1 MTIYFESHL
10 DKFWGMPTVQT
21 ENKQSVDTKAQILEN
36 ARKLFATHGYD
47 GTSIRQLTASL
58 DITPAALYYHF
69 ASKNDVLEGLAER
82 LHDGSDA
89 LLQRIREFDQSTE
102 SMREALCQYY
112 DLLADDIHV
121 FRLVYN
127 DAAIQHSPIGQRLR
141 GQAREFYAY
150 LVGPDPSVEDRMRAA
165 GAVGIIRLSL
175 EQRGVDP
182 SKYREVIVERAFRVM
197 ADV

>member
-1 MTIYFESHL
+1 MSVVETESQE
-10 DKFWGMPTVQT
+10 TA
-21 ENKQSVDTKAQILEN
+21 NTKNQILEN
-36 ARKLFATHGYD
+36 ARELFAQHGYD

-58 DITPAALYYHF
+58 NITPAALYYHF
-69 ASKNDVLEGLAER
+69 ASKNDVLEGLAAQ
-82 LHDGSDA
+82 LHDSSDK
-89 LLQRIREFDQSTE
+89 LLERISNFDQSTD
-102 SMREALCQYY
+102 SMREALNQYY

-141 GQAREFYAY
+141 SQARDFYAY
-150 LVGPDPSVEDRMRAA
+150 LVGPNPSVEDRMRAA

-182 SKYREVIVERAFRVM
+182 NKYKEIVVERACRVM

>member
-1 MTIYFESHL
+1 
-10 DKFWGMPTVQT
+10 MPTLQT
-21 ENKQSVDTKAQILEN
+21 ENKHSVDTKAQILEN

-47 GTSIRQLTASL
+47 GTSIRQLTSSL

-197 ADV
+197 TDV

>member
-1 MTIYFESHL
+1 M
-10 DKFWGMPTVQT
+10 QA
-21 ENKQSVDTKAQILEN
+21 NTKNQILEN
-36 ARKLFATHGYD
+36 ARQLFAEHGYD
-47 GTSIRQLTASL
+47 GTSSRQLTSSL
-58 DITPAALYYHF
+58 NITPAALYYHF
-69 ASKNDVLEGLAER
+69 ASKNDVLEGLAAQLYDSSEELLER
-82 LHDGSDA
+82 ISG
-89 LLQRIREFDQSTE
+89 FDQSTE
-102 SMREALCQYY
+102 SMREALNQYY

-141 GQAREFYAY
+141 TQAKDFYAY
-150 LVGPDPSVEDRMRAA
+150 LVGPNPSVEDRMRAA

-182 SKYREVIVERAFRVM
+182 NKYKEVVVERAFRVM

>member
-1 MTIYFESHL
+1 
-10 DKFWGMPTVQT
+10 MPVVETAHQRT
-21 ENKQSVDTKAQILEN
+21 ANTKNQILEN
-36 ARKLFATHGYD
+36 ARELFAAHGYD
-47 GTSIRQLTASL
+47 GTSIRQLTATL
-58 DITPAALYYHF
+58 NITPAALYYHF
-69 ASKNDVLEGLAER
+69 ASKNDVLEGLAAK
-82 LHDGSDA
+82 LHDGSDD
-89 LLQRIREFDQSTE
+89 LLKRISEFDQSPK
-102 SMREALCQYY
+102 SMREALGQYY

-141 GQAREFYAY
+141 SQARDFYAY

-182 SKYREVIVERAFRVM
+182 DKHREVVVERAFRVM
-197 ADV
+197 SDV

>member
-1 MTIYFESHL
+1 MSAVEA
-10 DKFWGMPTVQT
+10 
-21 ENKQSVDTKAQILEN
+21 ENKRAVNTKAQILDN
-36 ARKLFATHGYD
+36 ARELFATHGYD

-58 DITPAALYYHF
+58 NITPAALYYHF
-69 ASKNDVLEGLAER
+69 ASKNDVLEGLAKK

-89 LLQRIREFDQSTE
+89 LLQRIREFDQSAE

-141 GQAREFYAY
+141 GQARDFYAY
-150 LVGPDPSVEDRMRAA
+150 LVGPEPSVEDRMRAA

-182 SKYREVIVERAFRVM
+182 AKYRDVVVERAVRVM
-197 ADV
+197 TDI

>member
-1 MTIYFESHL
+1 MSAVEAGHQ
-10 DKFWGMPTVQT
+10 QT
-21 ENKQSVDTKAQILEN
+21 ANTKNQILEN
-36 ARKLFATHGYD
+36 ARELFAEHGYD

-58 DITPAALYYHF
+58 GITPAALYYHF
-69 ASKNDVLEGLAER
+69 ASKNDVLEGLAAK
-82 LHDGSDA
+82 LHDGSDDF
-89 LLQRIREFDQSTE
+89 LKRIREFDQSPE
-102 SMREALCQYY
+102 SMREALNQYY

-127 DAAIQHSPIGQRLR
+127 DAAIQHSHIGQRLR
-141 GQAREFYAY
+141 GQARDFYAY

-182 SKYREVIVERAFRVM
+182 DKHREVVVERAFRVM
-197 ADV
+197 RDL